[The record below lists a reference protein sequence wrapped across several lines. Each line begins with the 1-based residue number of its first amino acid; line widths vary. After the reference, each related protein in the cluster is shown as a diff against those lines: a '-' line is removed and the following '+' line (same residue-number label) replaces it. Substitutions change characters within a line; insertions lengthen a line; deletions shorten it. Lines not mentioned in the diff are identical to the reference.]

1 MKSKLYKTHRK
12 ASYYRLRRLG
22 YFSMSLMVATIIVV
36 VPLTLAQASTA
47 SSNPV
52 SSTTSLQNTKTL
64 EKVFTNELQQRKLML
79 QNRRNLLWSVLFIST
94 IILSIYVFTPLF
106 QIIQ

>member
-1 MKSKLYKTHRK
+1 MD
-12 ASYYRLRRLG
+12 
-22 YFSMSLMVATIIVV
+22 TI
-36 VPLTLAQASTA
+36 
-47 SSNPV
+47 
-52 SSTTSLQNTKTL
+52 SLQNTKTL

-106 QIIQ
+106 SIIQ

>member
-1 MKSKLYKTHRK
+1 MDN
-12 ASYYRLRRLG
+12 
-22 YFSMSLMVATIIVV
+22 I
-36 VPLTLAQASTA
+36 
-47 SSNPV
+47 
-52 SSTTSLQNTKTL
+52 SLQNTKTL

>member
-1 MKSKLYKTHRK
+1 MD
-12 ASYYRLRRLG
+12 
-22 YFSMSLMVATIIVV
+22 TI
-36 VPLTLAQASTA
+36 
-47 SSNPV
+47 
-52 SSTTSLQNTKTL
+52 SLQNTKTL

-94 IILSIYVFTPLF
+94 INLSIYVFTPLF